1 VTAVEPIEHACEG
14 LQVTLLNGVLT
25 LTLDRPEA
33 GNAINATQRE
43 ALLEQLARADEDAAI
58 RVVVLAAR
66 GRFFCTGADLRGT
79 PPSPPRPEGA
89 PERLVGDIR
98 RTLMRAALRLVSA
111 VLDCEKPV
119 IAAVQGTAA
128 GLGAHLAFACDL
140 VVASEDATFIEVFAR
155 RGLLADALGTW
166 LLPRMVGLQRAKEL
180 VLLAEDVPARRAYE
194 IGLVT
199 RVVPADGLDDEV
211 RRLADQ
217 LAAGPTRAFTADK
230 FLLNRSF
237 DVDRHTLAAEE
248 AWLVDALA
256 ATHDAQE
263 GVASFVERRTPHFRG
278 Y

>member
-1 VTAVEPIEHACEG
+1 VTAEPGPGDDG
-14 LQVTLLNGVLT
+14 LGVRLERGILT
-25 LTLDRPEA
+25 LTLDRPDA
-33 GNAINATQRE
+33 GNAVNAPLRG
-43 ALLEQLARADEDAAI
+43 ALLTQLARADEDASV

-79 PPSPPRPEGA
+79 PAPPARPEGA
-89 PERLVGDIR
+89 PDRMVGDIR
-98 RTLMRAALRLVSA
+98 RTMLRSALRLVSA

-140 VVASEDATFIEVFAR
+140 VVASEDATFIEVFSR

-180 VLLAEDVPARRAYE
+180 VLLAEDVPARRAHE

-199 RVVPADGLDDEV
+199 RVTGAGDLDAEVGRIADK
-211 RRLADQ
+211 
-217 LAAGPTRAFTADK
+217 LAAGPTRTFAADK
-230 FLLNRSF
+230 FLLNRSL

-248 AWLVDALA
+248 AWLVDGLA
-256 ATHDAQE
+256 ATHDAVE
-263 GVASFVERRTPHFRG
+263 GVASFVARRTPQFRG
-278 Y
+278 F